1 MAFFVLSDDLTGAA
15 GVGSMVDCSKTVA
28 VNLDRFERELVGE
41 FACIALNLEIRERS
55 EDEAARRLALALDFV
70 GGHQVGI
77 RIDSALR
84 GHVGMLVAAMVER
97 GDVLVTDTI
106 PEYGRRTLSG
116 RTMIGSQHRDIESLL
131 APIRRQRKDR
141 RVELADS
148 ETYDDLDVL
157 ARRCIRD
164 GLIPADPGPLVARVA
179 RAKLGLDPVT
189 PERPR
194 GGAKRVAFVVGTRDP
209 QTQKQVHRMEE
220 LGVPVQKPGIK
231 RAEEVD
237 IFAFSVEKDGVLVT
251 GEFLQFLA
259 DYDALVLSGG
269 ATANYILARSGFRYL
284 VSDEQVQPLVSSASV
299 KGGLFDG
306 KRVVLKGGF
315 IGDDNTYKTI
325 LDWLRKT

>member
-1 MAFFVLSDDLTGAA
+1 MVFFILSDDLTGAA
-15 GVGSMVDCSKTVA
+15 GVASMVDRHKTVA

-55 EDEAARRLALALDFV
+55 EEEAARRLAHALDVV
-70 GGHQVGI
+70 GEHQVAV

-84 GHVGMLVAAMVER
+84 GHVGMLVAAMAER

-116 RTMIGSQHRDIESLL
+116 RTLIGSQHRDIESLL
-131 APIRRQRKDR
+131 APLRSQRKDR
-141 RVELADS
+141 KIELADS
-148 ETYDDLDVL
+148 ATYDDLDIL
-157 ARRCIRD
+157 ARRCVQD

-179 RAKLGLDPVT
+179 RARLGLDPMT

-209 QTQKQVHRMEE
+209 QTLKQVHRMEE
-220 LGVPVQKPGIK
+220 LGVLVQKPGIK

-237 IFAFSVEKDGVLVT
+237 IFAFSVERDGALVT
-251 GEFLQFLA
+251 RDFLQFLA

-284 VSDEQVQPLVSSASV
+284 VSGEQLQPLVSSATV
-299 KGGLFDG
+299 KGGLFEG

-325 LDWLRKT
+325 LDWLK